1 VKDFEEQRKEIDA
14 SHCEKSDDNKHKMKE
29 FRDTKYGREGWTTR
43 LGRKC
48 SACDRSYLYP
58 Y

>member
-1 VKDFEEQRKEIDA
+1 VKDFEEQRKLIDA
-14 SHCEKSDDNKHKMKE
+14 SHCENSEDNKHKMKE
-29 FRDTKYGREGWTTR
+29 FKDTKYGREGYVTR

-48 SACDRSYLYP
+48 SECDRSYLYP